1 MRNFSTYL
9 FEREKFK
16 KDRNEKAVR
25 TLKRNIISVQGPI
38 KIRNVLFYKPSLI
51 SLSKESTELYMVID
65 KTYQGNGQTS
75 PKFVYKQMV
84 NWFIKAYEFNCC
96 VNDHKYDEDK
106 ILAFLLDFNENNIDC
121 KNRFYNILDLIFKKK
136 EKFIEYKNNKAK
148 KANTT
153 T

>member
-1 MRNFSTYL
+1 MMRNFSTYL

-25 TLKRNIISVQGPI
+25 TLKRNIINVQEPI

-51 SLSKESTELYMVID
+51 SLSRESTELYRVID
-65 KTYQGNGQTS
+65 KTYQENGQTS

-84 NWFIKAYEFNCC
+84 NWFVKAYEFNCC
-96 VNDHKYDEDK
+96 VNDHEYDKRK
-106 ILAFLLDFNENNIDC
+106 ILAILVDINNNCNFILTEMLKSIFGEDFTEH
-121 KNRFYNILDLIFKKK
+121 
-136 EKFIEYKNNKAK
+136 KNNKAK

>member
-1 MRNFSTYL
+1 MMRNFSTYL
-9 FEREKFK
+9 FGREKFK

-96 VNDHKYDEDK
+96 VNDHKYDKDK
-106 ILAFLLDFNENNIDC
+106 ILDILVDINNNCNFILTEMLSSIFRD
-121 KNRFYNILDLIFKKK
+121 RFTKH
-136 EKFIEYKNNKAK
+136 KNNKAK